1 MNDNYKIEIKNLN
14 FGYKGNSEILENVN
28 IRIKENQLITVVG
41 PNGGGKTTL
50 LKLIAGLLKPDS
62 GQIIIDGKPNYKYSS
77 IGYVPQ
83 QNRFDNKFP
92 ITVYEVV
99 LSGTIKPFGHYTKQ
113 DRASADKSIE
123 EVGLQ
128 EYKDKPF
135 NDLSSGQQQRVLIA
149 RALAT
154 NAKIL
159 LLDEPTSNIDAEI
172 GKNLN
177 ALLKK
182 LRKTMT
188 IILVTHDTGFVTDIT
203 DRVFCIN
210 KTVVEHPLDAD
221 FSKIISAAYSKE
233 SVMVRHDIH
242 TDGDDGGGHE

>member
-14 FGYKGNSEILENVN
+14 FGYKKNFKILENVN

-50 LKLIAGLLKPDS
+50 LKLIAGLLKHDS
-62 GQIIIDGKPNYKYSS
+62 GQIIIDGKPHYKYSS
-77 IGYVPQ
+77 IGYIPQ
-83 QNRFDNKFP
+83 QSQFDNKFP
-92 ITVYEVV
+92 ITVYEVI

-113 DRASADKSIE
+113 DRATADKSME

-128 EYKDKPF
+128 EYKDRPF
-135 NDLSSGQQQRVLIA
+135 SDLSGGQKQRVLIA

-172 GKNLN
+172 GRNLN
-177 ALLKK
+177 VLLEK
-182 LRKTMT
+182 LSKTMT
-188 IILVTHDTGFVTDIT
+188 IILVTHDTGFVMNIT

-233 SVMVRHDIH
+233 SAMVRHDIQ
-242 TDGDDGGGHE
+242 TDGHDGGRHE